1 MAIFKTIQM
10 NISIKMDPETLFL
23 LHKVMLEESQM
34 RANDRA
40 RRAGKS
46 IRMELFATISKRCI
60 TYSNNQNGK
69 TISISFKYYQADL
82 ICKILDDMKYVFGVF
97 EANKLDMLRNQLHQK
112 LV

>member
-1 MAIFKTIQM
+1 M
-10 NISIKMDPETLFL
+10 NISIKIDPETLFL
-23 LHKVMLEESQM
+23 LHKVVLEETQM

-40 RRAGKS
+40 RRVAKS
-46 IRMELFATISKRCI
+46 MRMELFAMISKRCI

-69 TISISFKYYQADL
+69 KMSINFKYYQADL
-82 ICKILDDMKYVFGVF
+82 VCKILDDMNYSFGIY